1 MGYHVSINVT
11 TTFSVM
17 HNYASPHGGIRKIWR
32 ELVVHEPEFAQRWY
46 REILAL
52 HVQGSLVEKHL
63 QWVNTSNVVQHVQRE
78 HVELLKE
85 GICDWNLETTCWK
98 QGLAL
103 NDLKYAEAY
112 VLDLEKN
119 GESIYVEMN
128 DNEDNE
134 DNEEKNT
141 SLTELQYKV
150 SFCSIV
156 LLDPNDQI
164 FLVRHRTGFLT
175 PPGGKIDREVDTNS
189 LDGAKREFEEETGVS
204 FDTLTANGC
213 VQSIGVYVFFHPE
226 ASAKGKHTITFS
238 FCFRLTQTFTIE
250 TLFNLDTVQTGE
262 TMACFVPLKEIA
274 VMPVRACPLASLRA
288 SFYDYFDDK
297 EHDIMKNKVMK
308 WHQDRNSVLVG
319 NAMQVAGD
327 RSRWIK

>member
-1 MGYHVSINVT
+1 M
-11 TTFSVM
+11 
-17 HNYASPHGGIRKIWR
+17 
-32 ELVVHEPEFAQRWY
+32 
-46 REILAL
+46 
-52 HVQGSLVEKHL
+52 
-63 QWVNTSNVVQHVQRE
+63 
-78 HVELLKE
+78 
-85 GICDWNLETTCWK
+85 ETTCWK

-134 DNEEKNT
+134 EKNT

-156 LLDPNDQI
+156 LLDPNDKI

-204 FDTLTANGC
+204 FDTLTANGW

-262 TMACFVPLKEIA
+262 TMACFVPLKQIA

-297 EHDIMKNKVMK
+297 EHEIMNNKVMK

-319 NAMQVAGD
+319 NSMKVAGD